1 MLLLGELV
9 TLLHLKVY
17 CFCESHFYCL
27 CREPAGATMFFPEKA
42 SEEKQEMS
50 QDIWLMDPVN
60 ETVKS
65 IYGHYS
71 IELPLRNKTSKWCW
85 CQGCPRGEGGGLE

>member
-1 MLLLGELV
+1 MLLLGEMV

-27 CREPAGATMFFPEKA
+27 RREPAGATVQQCFPEKA

-50 QDIWLMDPVN
+50 QDIWFMDPVN
-60 ETVKS
+60 ETVKR
-65 IYGHYS
+65 IDGHYS
-71 IELPLRNKTSKWCW
+71 I
-85 CQGCPRGEGGGLE
+85 